1 MKNKDKRP
9 FSKDILI
16 INDIEAV
23 YNKIINDL
31 QNSCSSAVE
40 PDGWRN
46 WHIRGYRFICLQ
58 WPSQQKRWE
67 LKIF

>member
-31 QNSCSSAVE
+31 QNSVFQRLNRMGGVIAYPGV
-40 PDGWRN
+40 
-46 WHIRGYRFICLQ
+46 
-58 WPSQQKRWE
+58 
-67 LKIF
+67 